1 MWDRP
6 FAVLWGDF
14 PGALVDQIEDP
25 AVRRIAEQWPVGGVN
40 QVRDLLWGAARHR
53 GRLLQLLD

>member
-14 PGALVDQIEDP
+14 PEALVEQIEDP
-25 AVRRIAEQWPVGGVN
+25 EVRGIAERWPVGGPD
-40 QVRDLLWGAARHR
+40 RARELLWDARHR
-53 GRLLQLLD
+53 SLLRPLFD